1 MALACDHPKALLS
14 DHDPLR
20 GSGALAVAQ
29 RQRDN
34 AGIVDRIQ
42 ILNQDS
48 VGSVNENA
56 ATAAGELRQLRY
68 SEG

>member
-1 MALACDHPKALLS
+1 MITRRRLS
-14 DHDPLR
+14 QITQ
-20 GSGALAVAQ
+20 ALAVAQ
-29 RQRDN
+29 RQREN

-42 ILNQDS
+42 ILNQDG

-56 ATAAGELRQLRY
+56 ATAAGELRQLRC